1 VPVSQIDTVSAACRV
16 LLKYLI
22 NCLQSF
28 SSDLN
33 QNSAQIEIY
42 LNAVRVLCIGTSPLS
57 TAEVSVLVNTMKGE
71 NLPQHTNT
79 TPPGVEKDVPNKQ
92 ESPKSRTDLS
102 TDIFEQ
108 LTLPL
113 RDGHT
118 TTLDHSASASTNLTE
133 VPSGSDPTS
142 EINKLFLK
150 TNTES
155 LQALRA
161 GDTLVDLCL
170 SLQSIKKARG
180 KVEEAL
186 AGKPFNIPTNQSEAT
201 VLKNCISSY
210 ISEIKLALSAINL
223 PVLEPLTPSKLDKLS
238 TLSMAV
244 LHCAVSQAAASAVL
258 ATVAV
263 VSPKCSAQQ
272 SQTGLKEDDFET
284 QAVTLVEEALNMYS
298 YIGSTIKNSTR
309 AGGHVSGTTRG
320 FLW

>member
-1 VPVSQIDTVSAACRV
+1 MADTMAASSGGVEWSSVLKPFLSLHYDTSNRTEIIELCSTIIKCEAEILRHKENNKKFYDNFVVLSADYISTCTNKLPVSQIDTVSAACRV

-142 EINKLFLK
+142 EINV
-150 TNTES
+150 NTCTPV
-155 LQALRA
+155 LAVLIPICCV
-161 GDTLVDLCL
+161 L
-170 SLQSIKKARG
+170 
-180 KVEEAL
+180 EAI
-186 AGKPFNIPTNQSEAT
+186 F
-201 VLKNCISSY
+201 KNKHR
-210 ISEIKLALSAINL
+210 KLASVKSWRHSCGPLFEPAVHQEGARQSRRGLSR
-223 PVLEPLTPSKLDKLS
+223 K
-238 TLSMAV
+238 
-244 LHCAVSQAAASAVL
+244 
-258 ATVAV
+258 TVQH
-263 VSPKCSAQQ
+263 P
-272 SQTGLKEDDFET
+272 
-284 QAVTLVEEALNMYS
+284 
-298 YIGSTIKNSTR
+298 
-309 AGGHVSGTTRG
+309 H
-320 FLW
+320 